1 MLTIINRNRIRRKRA
16 GVIIRT
22 YMKFWAQRLGMH
34 WFAMAGKIHAC
45 WRGYVQRK
53 RFRR

>member
-1 MLTIINRNRIRRKRA
+1 
-16 GVIIRT
+16 
-22 YMKFWAQRLGMH
+22 MKFWAQRLGMH